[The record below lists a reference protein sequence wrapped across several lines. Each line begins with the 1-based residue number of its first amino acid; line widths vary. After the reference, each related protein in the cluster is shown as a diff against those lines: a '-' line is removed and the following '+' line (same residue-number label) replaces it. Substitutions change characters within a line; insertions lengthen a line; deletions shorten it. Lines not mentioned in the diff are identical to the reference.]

1 MNEKRTLSSTDDLP
15 AKRRFRADV
24 LDLTINADI
33 SGQRAARLLQNASL
47 AGTENIADL
56 ATVPIGKNSAR
67 DLIRKCFRNTKWP
80 DTYELQ
86 VPALN
91 PATDATQ
98 LMTLSILLPHELL
111 SAVLKVNKMEQ
122 LMTNQQAAL
131 AHRPDL
137 QDHLARAAQLLDVDP
152 SNTVIAGIWVDSVPF
167 NSDRSQS
174 LETVSLSLVGEG
186 TLRFPIT
193 AFPKAFLKSKETYE
207 EIWRVM
213 AWSFRAALCGLNPSA
228 RHDGSAF
235 LPSDRYRRKLQ
246 GRTIPA
252 MILGEVRGDWAMY
265 KDILDSTRLPFMVC
279 GRLHLLAMQHHEG
292 PDERFYFRSSL
303 QAPGPVVVNVFEA
316 VGHNPKAWPL
326 QLNCARHDCPCL
338 WPCMQEGSLDFDG
351 VSGPTA
357 SRRENDISNL
367 QYPTLRPAEL
377 QDRFFTCV
385 RLGNHQ
391 RFFGEL
397 AVLPDGVRCVR
408 QFSPGEM
415 CYTFP

>member
-246 GRTIPA
+246 GRTIPV

-265 KDILDSTRLPFMVC
+265 KDILDFPSWSAAGYIFWRCNITRAQMKDFTSEAHFKRR
-279 GRLHLLAMQHHEG
+279 GR
-292 PDERFYFRSSL
+292 
-303 QAPGPVVVNVFEA
+303 
-316 VGHNPKAWPL
+316 
-326 QLNCARHDCPCL
+326 
-338 WPCMQEGSLDFDG
+338 
-351 VSGPTA
+351 
-357 SRRENDISNL
+357 
-367 QYPTLRPAEL
+367 
-377 QDRFFTCV
+377 
-385 RLGNHQ
+385 
-391 RFFGEL
+391 
-397 AVLPDGVRCVR
+397 
-408 QFSPGEM
+408 
-415 CYTFP
+415 